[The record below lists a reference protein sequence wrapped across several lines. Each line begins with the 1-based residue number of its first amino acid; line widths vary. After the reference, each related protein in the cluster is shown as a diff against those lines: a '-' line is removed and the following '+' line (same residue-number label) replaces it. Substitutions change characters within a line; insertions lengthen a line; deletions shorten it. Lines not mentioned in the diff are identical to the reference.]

1 MIILWMQK
9 GEGHVAKSTVHISE
23 AKVRPIVEKLK
34 AVAVHLPEVDVIL
47 NESVLR
53 AAVNGVVLNPSDI
66 DYLSMIIVKEIIR
79 PFNTGYNTGM
89 VRSFLD
95 EILGGPQVWVGR
107 NRVYEKDGIIYV
119 EKNKK
124 EHIPISNFIL
134 KPEYTVTVM
143 EGHKYHVYTVKI
155 VGDPKEYKLTLR
167 AEHFNKLESLQS
179 EIAKQLMGTSARIN
193 GCSSYMNDLG
203 YKYIDIAK
211 FEKNIQG
218 TSLLG
223 LERFEDKGP
232 KYFCTPNGIYSV
244 ETGDIC
250 EDIMYMGNEEANMEE
265 IRTLTNLEY
274 DKKKWPTIAKTFL
287 SNVVHINDKKNMMKL
302 VGWMG
307 AIPHDYVI
315 RKVVGTGYFPHCH
328 IVGEPGAG
336 KTTIM
341 TILKQFMGH
350 NDSAPRTFST
360 PFELSK
366 LLNSSY
372 TIPAVLDEYGKRWD
386 QDRMNKI
393 NTILVEAFT
402 KSRWSRGTASQ
413 DSIYYK
419 YKNPLLF
426 GGQIPT
432 NDQALA
438 SRTVVVRMNKSF
450 HETEE
455 GKKAQ
460 KHKDVLQKMKDK
472 NFWVGYC
479 IWCAEFSNDEVKKT
493 FEKYRT
499 ICRRIAPDERVADI
513 QATVMLGLYFLKRL
527 AESIGTDIGYKY
539 EEIEHIYDNDQDTD
553 ADEIEN
559 PIEQFLQD
567 IATYARAYGNHHN
580 LGRWFGHGEA
590 VSMRGETNDTT
601 FKKYG
606 KGDKYESCIMGQK
619 LLLVN
624 VEKVCNS
631 IRYFYKYNAKE
642 LETFIFSDFERSK
655 KDPLNENNLVLAP
668 KSCRIQNARYTAFN
682 WKRVVE
688 LVTEFEELEDLLSQ
702 GKNSDGSSTAGKNT
716 KKNSK

>member
-1 MIILWMQK
+1 MADNA
-9 GEGHVAKSTVHISE
+9 VYISE

-34 AVAVHLPEVDVIL
+34 AVAVHLPDADVVL
-47 NESVLR
+47 DDTVLR
-53 AAVNGVVLNPSDI
+53 VAVGNANLNPADL
-66 DYLSMIIVKEIIR
+66 DYLAMLILKEVIK
-79 PFNTGYNTGM
+79 PFNTGYNTNI
-89 VRSFLD
+89 VRSLLNEVLF
-95 EILGGPQVWVGR
+95 GSHVWAGR

-124 EHIPISNFIL
+124 EHIPVSNFIL

-143 EGHKYHVYTVKI
+143 EGHKYHVYSVK
-155 VGDPKEYKLTLR
+155 VLGDPKEYKLTLR
-167 AEHFNKLESLQS
+167 AEHFNKLENLQS

-193 GCSSYMNDLG
+193 GCSSFMNDMG

-223 LERFEDKGP
+223 LERFDGTGP

-244 ETGDIC
+244 ETGEIC

-274 DKKKWPTIAKTFL
+274 DKEKWPKVAKVFL
-287 SNVVHINDKKNMMKL
+287 SHIVRINDKTNMMKL

-328 IVGEPGAG
+328 IIGEPGAG

-386 QDRMNKI
+386 ADRMNKI

-402 KSRWSRGTASQ
+402 KSRWSRGMANQ
-413 DSIYYK
+413 NSIYYK

-432 NDQALA
+432 SDHALA
-438 SRTVVVRMNKSF
+438 SRTVIVRFNKSF

-455 GKKAQ
+455 GKGAK
-460 KHKDVLQKMKDK
+460 KHKDMLQKTSDK
-472 NFWVGYC
+472 NFWVGYN
-479 IWCAEFSNDEVKKT
+479 IWCAKSDNEKVKNKFT
-493 FEKYRT
+493 EYRML
-499 ICRRIAPDERVADI
+499 CRQIAPDERVADI
-513 QATVMLGLYFLKRL
+513 QATTMLGLYFMKKLSEELGVDVGYTYK
-527 AESIGTDIGYKY
+527 DIEKL
-539 EEIEHIYDNDQDTD
+539 YDSDMDMG
-553 ADEIEN
+553 ADDIEN

-567 IATYARAYGNHHN
+567 IATYAKAYGNHHN
-580 LGRWFGHGEA
+580 LGRWFGQGEA
-590 VSMRGETNDTT
+590 VSMRLETNDTT

-606 KGDKYESCIMGQK
+606 KGDKYDSCIMGQK

-624 VEKVCNS
+624 VEKVCNN
-631 IRYFYKYNAKE
+631 IRDFQKYNARE
-642 LETFIFSDFERSK
+642 LETFIFSDFARSQ
-655 KDPLNENNLVLAP
+655 KDPLNGDNLVLAP
-668 KSCRIQNARYTAFN
+668 KSCRIQNARYTVFN
-682 WKRVVE
+682 WNRVVK
-688 LVTEFEELEDLLSQ
+688 LVPEFEELEDLLYSKKSGVQ
-702 GKNSDGSSTAGKNT
+702 VTTKGKE
-716 KKNSK
+716 